1 MAIISCRQ
9 AWENMTKATD
19 GGSVRNYTQV
29 LDMSDYLVETE
40 LFSKPVLEA
49 YSAWNLE
56 QEITDDQKQYFS
68 DLRGGGQG
76 DYRDGMAAKIN
87 NVVECL
93 TEFPKSK
100 RAIIT
105 ISNFPNHN
113 HQSDDQAKCLRE
125 IHLALN
131 DDNQLIGTVFFRAQ
145 ASLIF
150 PKNIHFIGSV
160 MSEVAKALPSKPTLG
175 SLFYLATILVSDRS

>member
-1 MAIISCRQ
+1 MPVISCRQ
-9 AWENMTKATD
+9 AWENMTEATSK
-19 GGSVRNYTQV
+19 GSVRNYTQE
-29 LDMSDYLVETE
+29 LDMSDFLVETE

-56 QEITDDQKQYFS
+56 REITDSQAQYFS

-76 DYRDGMAAKIN
+76 DYRTGMTAKIH
-87 NVVECL
+87 NVIDCL
-93 TEFPKSK
+93 TQYPQSK

-105 ISNFPNHN
+105 ISNFPDHN

-125 IHLALN
+125 IHLALTEKN
-131 DDNQLIGTVFFRAQ
+131 ELIGTVFFRAQ

-160 MSEVAKALPSKPTLG
+160 MTEVANGLASKPTLG
-175 SLFYLATILVSDRS
+175 NLFYLATILVSDRS